1 MKWLVSLVLFS
12 QVLYGQSFIQK
23 DIHQLKKHVS
33 TLSSDQMEGRLTGT
47 AGEKKALEYISKQW
61 KKYGIKEHGEKG
73 FLHSFE
79 FTYRIVP
86 DENNKMWI
94 VSGNKTEVSNTDF
107 YPVTGSGC
115 KEVTAMCVKVGYGIR
130 SLENNYNDY
139 AGHTDLEGK
148 IFIIQTGDPD
158 QASPHSKYADFNLQ
172 KRIALALEYGA
183 AGIVFIN
190 SNPSV
195 EDPESTISSK
205 IKANSIPVVF
215 CKKHELFMN
224 DGFTVGLKINYSAE
238 KRTGNNVI
246 GFIDNKAAQTI
257 VIGAHY
263 DHLGYGDEGSLYR
276 GERAIHNGADDN
288 ASGTALMIELS
299 NQLKKSDYKNNNYLF
314 IGFSG
319 EELGLLGS
327 GAFTKSE
334 LMNKYNINYMINMDM
349 VGRLD
354 STDRTIIIHG
364 TGTSPIWNTI
374 LNQIKEGSFK
384 IKATESGIG
393 PSDHTSFYLKDIP
406 VLHFFTGTHNDYH
419 KPSDDWEK
427 INLQGMADIGNYIL
441 SIIREINDDG
451 KIAFTKTKEPEGGKV
466 SSFKVSLGVIPDYSY
481 EGEGMR
487 IDGVSEGKPAQI
499 GGLKAGDIIIQIGD
513 EKVKDIYAYMAALGK
528 FKKGED
534 TTVKI
539 KRANEELK
547 MNIKF

>member
-1 MKWLVSLVLFS
+1 MKWLVSLILCS
-12 QVLYGQSFIQK
+12 QVLYGQSLIQK
-23 DIHQLKKHVS
+23 DIHLLKKHV
-33 TLSSDQMEGRLTGT
+33 TILSSDQMEGRLTGT

-61 KKYGIKEHGEKG
+61 KKYGVKEHGEKG
-73 FLHSFE
+73 FLQSFE

-86 DENNKMWI
+86 DVNNKMWI
-94 VSGNKTEVSNTDF
+94 INGNKTEVSTAEF
-107 YPVTGSGC
+107 YPITGSGC
-115 KEVTAMCVKVGYGIR
+115 KEITATCVKVGYGIR

-158 QASPHSKYADFNLQ
+158 QASPHSKYADYHLQ
-172 KRIALALEYGA
+172 KRIATALEYGA
-183 AGIVFIN
+183 SGIIFIN
-190 SNPSV
+190 SNTSV
-195 EDPESTISSK
+195 EDPEKTISTK
-205 IKANSIPVVF
+205 IKANSLPVVF
-215 CKKHELFMN
+215 CKNHELFTS
-224 DGFTVGLKINYSAE
+224 DGFTVGLKINYTTE

-246 GFIDNKAAQTI
+246 GFIDNNASQTI

-349 VGRLD
+349 VGKLD

-364 TGTSPIWNTI
+364 TGTSPVWKTI
-374 LNQIKEGSFK
+374 LNQIKEGNLK

-427 INLQGMADIGNYIL
+427 INLQGMADVGNYIMA
-441 SIIREINDDG
+441 IIRELNDDG
-451 KIAFTKTKEPEGGKV
+451 KIAFTKTKESETGKV

-513 EKVKDIYAYMAALGK
+513 EKIKDIYGYMAALGK
-528 FKKGED
+528 FKKGVD

-539 KRANEELK
+539 KRANDELK